1 MGNEKITVLVS
12 DLIKELLDSGKKI
25 ELPSISENYAVFD
38 VTIFNL
44 GTEDEYVRI
53 ESILNDWQ
61 IEFRRS
67 NGKI

>member
-1 MGNEKITVLVS
+1 MGNEKITSLVS
-12 DLIKELLDSGKKI
+12 ELINELLDSGKKI
-25 ELPSISENYAVFD
+25 ELPSISENYAAFD

-61 IEFRRS
+61 IEFRRD
-67 NGKI
+67 NGN